1 MKDRHP
7 PAQYA
12 PDPAA
17 HRQVPRTSNH
27 RRGGARYTGC
37 SEPADPRGTH
47 PAHEWL
53 RQSRL
58 GHRSEGIILAA
69 LFTPLFPGVD
79 CDDRPTANR
88 HQPKLLPPDRAAPTA
103 YTAFGSSPRCGSDAR
118 RFAPVSRSFSNG
130 PPRRGEGWKAH
141 RSWSALGPIED
152 TWSLSQ
158 PRPLA
163 VPRQYPRR
171 EGLPTARLGTAVRV
185 GSGHWPILPRREENR
200 VRPHPPN
207 RIQRW
212 DGHSPTL
219 PAPASGTLNSLCR
232 VLFTVR
238 SLYLCAIGLVPV
250 FEPCEGWT
258 SQFKLQFQ
266 EDLLA
271 GERAALG
278 RGGHGKPHPPLREAD
293 C

>member
-130 PPRRGEGWKAH
+130 PPRGGGGLESSPVLVRIGPHRGYLVALAAAPPCRAPTVPPQGGPADRTTRDRSAGGKRTLADPTPQGGEPGQAAPTESNSTLGWSLAHIARTRFRYFELSLQSAFH
-141 RSWSALGPIED
+141 RSITLLVRYRSCAGIRALRGVDLAIQ
-152 TWSLSQ
+152 T
-158 PRPLA
+158 A
-163 VPRQYPRR
+163 VPRRF
-171 EGLPTARLGTAVRV
+171 T
-185 GSGHWPILPRREENR
+185 
-200 VRPHPPN
+200 
-207 RIQRW
+207 RW
-212 DGHSPTL
+212 
-219 PAPASGTLNSLCR
+219 
-232 VLFTVR
+232 
-238 SLYLCAIGLVPV
+238 
-250 FEPCEGWT
+250 
-258 SQFKLQFQ
+258 
-266 EDLLA
+266 
-271 GERAALG
+271 
-278 RGGHGKPHPPLREAD
+278 
-293 C
+293 